1 MYTCRICSS
10 FFICRPTGSGPP
22 EEDELYEDYMAETN
36 CVYRVEGEELSPLE
50 EFSGQLPRYDMLDD
64 EQVLQCA
71 AEMPIKDN
79 SVY

>member
-1 MYTCRICSS
+1 
-10 FFICRPTGSGPP
+10 
-22 EEDELYEDYMAETN
+22 MAETN

-71 AEMPIKDN
+71 AEMPINDN